1 MNLLKTTFY
10 DEFACIGAEC
20 PLTCCGGWMIAMEEK
35 TLKDYRMMG
44 GEIGRFAR
52 KGVTYNSDLQ
62 SYIVRLRDTDGM
74 CPMLN
79 EDQLCEIVLNKG
91 NKKLC
96 RTCAIFPRETVRSYD
111 TDEKYIFLGCPKAAQ
126 LLFEVSGKITF
137 MFVTY

>member
-62 SYIVRLRDTDGM
+62 SYIVRL
-74 CPMLN
+74 
-79 EDQLCEIVLNKG
+79 Q
-91 NKKLC
+91 
-96 RTCAIFPRETVRSYD
+96 
-111 TDEKYIFLGCPKAAQ
+111 EKDKHHH
-126 LLFEVSGKITF
+126 TF
-137 MFVTY
+137 

>member
-62 SYIVRLRDTDGM
+62 SYCAKLYYIK
-74 CPMLN
+74 
-79 EDQLCEIVLNKG
+79 EIRNYAVPVQH
-91 NKKLC
+91 
-96 RTCAIFPRETVRSYD
+96 FH
-111 TDEKYIFLGCPKAAQ
+111 
-126 LLFEVSGKITF
+126 GKQ
-137 MFVTY
+137 

>member
-62 SYIVRLRDTDGM
+62 SYVVQLRDTDGM
-74 CPMLN
+74 CPMLD
-79 EDQLCEIVLNKG
+79 EDQLCKIVLNKG
-91 NKKLC
+91 NKNY
-96 RTCAIFPRETVRSYD
+96 AVPVPAFH
-111 TDEKYIFLGCPKAAQ
+111 
-126 LLFEVSGKITF
+126 GKQ
-137 MFVTY
+137 